1 MALVEIK
8 SRHNNEIL
16 FSIESESV
24 KSAVVSAIRA
34 GANLRGAYLE
44 GAYLEGAYLE
54 GADLGG
60 ADLGGAYLG
69 GADLGGA
76 YLEGAD
82 LEDAYLGG
90 ANLGG
95 ANLGGANLRGAN
107 LRGAYLRGAYL
118 GVKFP
123 PINDHYFVSEILF
136 RKAKTENQKNFSA
149 RIRIELGLC
158 WEDFYELARKM
169 KVAGWAKVTLCEW
182 QEYADRIKRL
192 TAK

>member
-44 GAYLEGAYLE
+44 GA
-54 GADLGG
+54 
-60 ADLGGAYLG
+60 
-69 GADLGGA
+69 
-76 YLEGAD
+76 D
-82 LEDAYLGG
+82 LEDAY
-90 ANLGG
+90 
-95 ANLGGANLRGAN
+95 LGGANLRGAN